1 MFTGSLAK
9 LNKRVELIRKAKR
22 MEKTPEKEI
31 TLRETKAFEGGQARD
46 PLLDDKSTLLTESE
60 QSKDARRHD
69 LTHSHGRLFDPALS
83 SLAIHDNILRAAM
96 DHQKT
101 HDYIL
106 RAAMDHQKTEEIPI
120 PREKSSHE
128 DYDGGHK
135 IPKLLINSVE
145 LDDEQMKPPNPKK
158 GSSRAS
164 SAGSGTSNDNTTSAA
179 KPKQMSTMAFVQKKK
194 EEALEK
200 RITTSLPYSLVGK
213 IGDYKQENPT
223 ILSCDI
229 RERLISEG
237 M

>member
-1 MFTGSLAK
+1 MIKPERATEEFAETANIEMSDNVASDFEVIESNLEVGDDL
-9 LNKRVELIRKAKR
+9 
-22 MEKTPEKEI
+22 KTEP
-31 TLRETKAFEGGQARD
+31 ETKAFEGGQARD
-46 PLLDDKSTLLTESE
+46 PLLDDKSTLSTESE

-106 RAAMDHQKTEEIPI
+106 RAAMDHQKTEEIPV

-128 DYDGGHK
+128 DSDGGHK
-135 IPKLLINSVE
+135 IPKILINSVE
-145 LDDEQMKPPNPKK
+145 LDDEQMKPPNSRNHWSKK
-158 GSSRAS
+158 GSSPAS
-164 SAGSGTSNDNTTSAA
+164 SAGSGTSNDNT
-179 KPKQMSTMAFVQKKK
+179 
-194 EEALEK
+194 LEK
-200 RITTSLPYSLVGK
+200 RITTGIPSSLLGK
-213 IGDYKQENPT
+213 IGDYKRENPT
-223 ILSCDI
+223 ILACQI